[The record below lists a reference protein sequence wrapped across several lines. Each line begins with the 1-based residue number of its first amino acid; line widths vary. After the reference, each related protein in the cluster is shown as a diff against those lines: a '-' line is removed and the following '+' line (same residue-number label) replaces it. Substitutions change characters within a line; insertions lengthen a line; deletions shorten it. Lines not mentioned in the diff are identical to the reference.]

1 MCACGYHSRMQQ
13 SEFRLPAPDGV
24 AVFVRSFL
32 PDTSPRGIVQIAHGM
47 AEHGARYAR
56 FAAALAARGLGAYV
70 ADHRGHGH
78 TALRPDELGHFAD
91 HEGWR
96 KVLHD
101 QRLVFEEVKSRHPG
115 TPVFLMGHSMGSFI
129 ARCLLP
135 TLARELAGFVASGTT
150 HEPLPLIRTARGI
163 ALAERMRLG
172 RTGKSK
178 LLRMMTFDQYNRQVD
193 HPRTEF
199 DWLTRDPH
207 EVDLYAADPLCG
219 FLCSAQLY
227 RDMFGGMLDAFG
239 PDALRGVP
247 KTLPIY
253 ILAGE
258 CDGLN
263 NRLAGIR
270 RYHQA
275 LEAAGM
281 SALTLRVY
289 PGARHELLN
298 ETNREE
304 VTRDLVGW
312 LEARLA

>member
-1 MCACGYHSRMQQ
+1 MQQ
-13 SEFRLPAPDGV
+13 SEFRLPASDGV

-32 PDTSPRGIVQIAHGM
+32 PDGAPRAIVQIAHGM

-56 FAAALAARGLGAYV
+56 FAAALAERGLGAYV

-78 TALRPDELGHFAD
+78 TAASPDELGHFAD
-91 HEGWR
+91 HDGWR
-96 KVLHD
+96 KVLDD
-101 QRLVFEEVKSRHPG
+101 QRLVLDEVKSRHAQV
-115 TPVFLMGHSMGSFI
+115 PVFLMGHSMGSFI
-129 ARCLLP
+129 VRDLLP
-135 TLARELAGFVASGTT
+135 QVARQLAGLVVSATT
-150 HEPLPLIRTARGI
+150 HEPLPLVRAARAI
-163 ALAERMRLG
+163 ALVERTRLG
-172 RTGKSK
+172 RRGKSK
-178 LLRMMTFDQYNRQVD
+178 VLRALTFDQYNRRVD

-199 DWLTRDPH
+199 DWLSRDPA
-207 EVDLYAADPLCG
+207 EVDAYAADPLCG
-219 FLCSAQLY
+219 FMCSAQLY
-227 RDMFGGMLDAFG
+227 RDMFGGMLRAFG

-247 KTLPIY
+247 KTLPVY

-270 RYHQA
+270 RFHQA
-275 LEAAGM
+275 LESAAM

-298 ETNREE
+298 ETNRDE

-312 LEARLA
+312 LEARLG